1 MKSLKPLLVPLV
13 LVFSVSVAQAQEM
26 DTFLGLSLGTGMTMG
41 KPGDAMQIKRSPV
54 FLEVDVGL
62 VFDEDFDWEWTP
74 SLILEVDGRVALGVN
89 PTVKRVVRF
98 KWFSFYG
105 GLGVP
110 FFFAPYT
117 LLGLEAAIGGIYYII
132 PKFAAVVEFRAN
144 VFFIGSDLPDGSALA
159 KLDFAFGVRVDL

>member
-1 MKSLKPLLVPLV
+1 MSIRNLLFAPLLV
-13 LVFSVSVAQAQEM
+13 VFVTSTAHGQEM

-41 KPGDAMQIKRSPV
+41 KPGDTMQIKRSPV

-74 SLILEVDGRVALGVN
+74 SLILEVDGRVSVGVN

-98 KWFSFYG
+98 DWFSFYG
-105 GLGVP
+105 GLGIP

-117 LLGLEAAIGGIYYII
+117 LLGFEAAIGGIYYII

-144 VFFIGSDLPDGSALA
+144 VFFIGSDLPNGSALA
-159 KLDFAFGVRVDL
+159 KLDFAFGLRVDL